1 MKFIHIADVHLGASP
16 EAGKAYQE
24 KRGQEIWDTFSQL
37 IALCEEE
44 KQDLLLI
51 AGDLFHRQPLLRDL
65 KEVNYLFST
74 LSYTKVVL
82 IAGNHDYL
90 KNNSQYRDF
99 AWADCVYPLFEE
111 QIKGV
116 VLKELDVAVYGF
128 SYHHKEIRE
137 NKLHGIRAP
146 KRHAHEFLLVHGG
159 DEKHLPFS
167 RDDLVSSGFTYIA
180 LGHIHKAGQ
189 VVENIA
195 YYSGSLEP
203 LDKNEIGEH
212 GFIRGEAKNSNL
224 TLSFVPFSCRKMIHE
239 KVTVEEGDTNF
250 AISHRIK
257 AAIEEQG
264 VEHIYKIILIGE
276 RSPEL
281 ELNSEYFDPFG
292 NVIDIADE
300 TIPAFDFVKL
310 YEENKE
316 NIIGKY
322 IQSFGQPEVG
332 SLEYQALWEG
342 VRGLLESRT

>member
-1 MKFIHIADVHLGASP
+1 MKFIHIADVHLGANP

-24 KRGQEIWDTFSQL
+24 KREQEIWDTFSRV

-74 LSYTKVVL
+74 LSHTKVVL

-90 KNNSQYRDF
+90 KSNSQYRDF
-99 AWADCVYPLFEE
+99 VWADCVYPLFEE
-111 QIKGV
+111 QIRGV
-116 VLKELDVAVYGF
+116 VFKEADVAVYGF
-128 SYHHKEIRE
+128 SYHQKEMRQ
-137 NKLHGIRAP
+137 NKLQGIRAP
-146 KRHAHEFLLVHGG
+146 KHRTCEILLVHGG

-167 RDDLVSSGFTYIA
+167 RDSLVDSGFTYVA

-189 VVENIA
+189 MVENKA
-195 YYSGSLEP
+195 YYPGSLEP
-203 LDKNEIGEH
+203 LDKNEIGDH
-212 GFIRGEAKNSNL
+212 GFIRGEMKDNGL
-224 TLSFVPFSCRKMIHE
+224 TLSFVPFACRKMIHA
-239 KVTVEEGDTNF
+239 KVVVEDGDTNF

-257 AAIEEQG
+257 MAIEQQG

-276 RSPEL
+276 RAPEL
-281 ELNSEYFDPFG
+281 DLNPEYFDVFG
-292 NVIDIADE
+292 NVIEIADE
-300 TIPAFDFVKL
+300 TIPTFDFAKL

-316 NIIGKY
+316 NLIGQY
-322 IQSFGQPEVG
+322 IQSFGQPVVG
-332 SLEYQALWEG
+332 SVEYQALYEG

>member
-24 KRGQEIWDTFSQL
+24 KRGQEIWDTFSRV

-65 KEVNYLFST
+65 REVNHLFST

-90 KNNSQYRDF
+90 KSNSQYRDF
-99 AWADCVYPLFEE
+99 VWADCVYPLFEE
-111 QIKGV
+111 QIRGL

-128 SYHHKEIRE
+128 SYHHKEIRD
-137 NKLHGIRAP
+137 NKIQGIRAP
-146 KRHAHEFLLVHGG
+146 KRHTHEILIVHGG

-167 RDDLVSSGFTYIA
+167 RDSLTNSGFTYIA

-195 YYSGSLEP
+195 YYPGSLEP

-212 GFIRGEAKNSNL
+212 GFIRGEMKGDKL
-224 TLSFVPFSCRKMIHE
+224 TLSFVPFSYRKMIHV
-239 KVTVEEGDTNF
+239 KVIVEEGDTNF
-250 AISHRIK
+250 AISHKIK
-257 AAIEEQG
+257 EAIVQQG
-264 VEHIYKIILIGE
+264 IDHIYKIILIGE
-276 RSPEL
+276 RSPDL
-281 ELNSEYFDPFG
+281 ELNPEYFNPFG
-292 NVIDIADE
+292 NAIEIADE
-300 TIPAFDFVKL
+300 TIPAFDFAKL
-310 YEENKE
+310 YEENRD
-316 NIIGKY
+316 NLIGKY
-322 IQSFGQPEVG
+322 IQSFGQPEIG
-332 SLEYQALWEG
+332 SVEYQALWEG
-342 VRGLLESRT
+342 VRGLLESQT